1 MDIQMIKK
9 RMKELKINQIE
20 LSEQSGVGLQTIR
33 SIMSGRTPNPRIDTV
48 KAIETALGMNAAE
61 TTIPVETSFQRLFD
75 TLTEQQQEIIL
86 ETMRYMCESNT
97 HELRTKQWRG

>member
-1 MDIQMIKK
+1 MDIQIIKE
-9 RMKELKINQIE
+9 RMKQLKMNQIE
-20 LSEQSGVGLQTIR
+20 LSKKSGVPLQTIR
-33 SIMSGRTPNPRIDTV
+33 YIFSGRTPNPRIDTV
-48 KAIETALGMNAAE
+48 KAIETTLGMNAAE
-61 TTIPVETSFQRLFD
+61 TTIPVETSFQQLFD

>member
-1 MDIQMIKK
+1 MDIQIIKN
-9 RMKELKINQIE
+9 RMKKLKMNQIE
-20 LSEQSGVGLQTIR
+20 LSEKSGVGLQTIR
-33 SIMSGRTPNPRIDTV
+33 SIMSGRTQRPRIDTV
-48 KAIETALGMNAAE
+48 EAIETALGINAAE
-61 TTIPVETSFQRLFD
+61 TTIPVETNFQRLFN